1 MKKRTII
8 ILVVLVAAIALA
20 WYFISRRSSG
30 DPVTFETVKATK
42 GNVSNSVTA
51 TGTIQAI
58 KTVQVGTQ
66 VSGVIKKIHVDYN
79 SRVKKGQLLAQ
90 LDETPLRAAL
100 AQSTA
105 AVEAAQADLVYKKET
120 YDRNK
125 VLFEKQLISKADWD
139 QAVYNY
145 NSSKANLS
153 SARATNERNRV
164 NLEYASIYSPID
176 GVVLNRAVDEGQ
188 TVAASF
194 NTPTLFSIAND
205 LTRMQVQANVD
216 EADIGQ
222 VQMDQHVEFTVDA
235 YPDLSFNGTVTQ
247 IRLQPV
253 VTNNVV
259 TYTIIIE
266 APNPD
271 QKLMPGMT
279 ATANIYI
286 SEVKDVL
293 TLSNKAFRFNPD
305 QKTLSI
311 MMKGKP
317 LPENN
322 ASERKGGRGNINRQK
337 DNQQGG
343 EANKTAHVWIKKGA
357 DFYRTRVETG
367 LSDGINTEIKSGL
380 NEGDEVVVSAGS
392 TEKASTPSAT
402 GNSPFMPRRPSQRT
416 TPRR

>member
-1 MKKRTII
+1 MKKRN
-8 ILVVLVAAIALA
+8 ILILLVLVIAAAIT
-20 WYFISRRSSG
+20 WYFISRHSS
-30 DPVTFETVKATK
+30 DDQITFETVKATK
-42 GNVSNSVTA
+42 GTVSNSVTA

-100 AQSTA
+100 AQSSAT
-105 AVEAAQADLVYKKET
+105 VQAAQADLVYKKET

-125 VLFEKQLISKADWD
+125 ILFEKQLISKAEWD

-145 NSSKANLS
+145 NSSKANLL
-153 SARATNERNRV
+153 SAQATNERNKV
-164 NLEYASIYSPID
+164 NLDYASIYSPID

-235 YPDLSFNGTVTQ
+235 YPDQSFNGTVTQ

-279 ATANIYI
+279 ATANIFI

-293 TLSNKAFRFNPD
+293 TLSNRAFRFNPD
-305 QKTLSI
+305 QKTLSL
-311 MMKGKP
+311 MMKGKS

-322 ASERKGGRGNINRQK
+322 ASQRSGSRENMNRQK
-337 DNQQGG
+337 DNQEGG
-343 EANKTAHVWIKKGA
+343 EASKPAHIWVKKGA
-357 DFYRTRVETG
+357 DFFGTRIQTG
-367 LSDGINTEIKSGL
+367 LSDGSNTEIKSGL
-380 NEGDEVVVSAGS
+380 NAGDEVVVSAGS
-392 TEKASTPSAT
+392 DEKAKTSSTS

>member
-1 MKKRTII
+1 MKKRNII
-8 ILVVLVAAIALA
+8 IIFVLLVAIAIT

-30 DPVTFETVKATK
+30 DPITFETVKVTK
-42 GNVSNSVTA
+42 GNISNSVTA

-79 SRVKKGQLLAQ
+79 SQVKKGQLLAQ

-100 AQSTA
+100 AQSSAT
-105 AVEAAQADLVYKKET
+105 VEAAQADLVYKKET

-125 VLFEKQLISKADWD
+125 ILFEKQLISKADWD

-145 NSSKANLS
+145 NSSKANLL
-153 SARATNERNRV
+153 SAQATNERNKV
-164 NLEYASIYSPID
+164 NLDYASIYSPID

-222 VQMDQHVEFTVDA
+222 VKMDQHVEFTVDA
-235 YPDLSFNGTVTQ
+235 YPDQSFNGTVTQ

-279 ATANIYI
+279 ATANIFI
-286 SEVKDVL
+286 NEVKEVL
-293 TLSNKAFRFNPD
+293 TLSNRAFRFNPD
-305 QKTLSI
+305 QKTLSV
-311 MMKGKP
+311 MTKGKP

-322 ASERKGGRGNINRQK
+322 ASQRKGGRDNINRKK
-337 DNQQGG
+337 DNQSDA
-343 EANKTAHVWIKKGA
+343 EANKSASVWVKKGA
-357 DFYRTRVETG
+357 DFYRTRIQTG
-367 LSDGINTEIKSGL
+367 LSDGSNTEIKSGFS
-380 NEGDEVVVSAGS
+380 EGDEIVVSAGS
-392 TEKASTPSAT
+392 NEKVSTPST
-402 GNSPFMPRRPSQRT
+402 SGNSPFMPRRPSQST
-416 TPRR
+416 TTRR

>member
-1 MKKRTII
+1 MKKRNIILLIVLVII
-8 ILVVLVAAIALA
+8 IIVT
-20 WYFISRRSSG
+20 WFFISKRSTG
-30 DPVTFETVKATK
+30 DTIRFETIAVTK
-42 GNVSNSVTA
+42 GDIFNTVTA

-58 KTVQVGTQ
+58 TTVQVGTQ
-66 VSGVIKKIHVDYN
+66 VSGVIKKINVDYN
-79 SRVKKGQLLAQ
+79 SKVKKGQLLAQ
-90 LDETPLRAAL
+90 LDETPLKAAL
-100 AQSTA
+100 AQSMA
-105 AVEAAQADLVYKKET
+105 AVQAAQADLVYKKET

-145 NSSKANLS
+145 NTSKANLL
-153 SARATNERNRV
+153 SAQATNERNKA

-194 NTPTLFSIAND
+194 NTPTLFTIAND

-222 VQMDQHVEFTVDA
+222 VKMNEHVEFTVDA
-235 YPDLSFNGTVTQ
+235 YPDQSFAGTVTQ

-286 SEVKDVL
+286 SEVKNVL
-293 TLSNKAFRFNPD
+293 TLSNKALRFNPD
-305 QKTLSI
+305 QKAISA
-311 MMKGKP
+311 MMKGKTP
-317 LPENN
+317 PESNF
-322 ASERKGGRGNINRQK
+322 SQRKIKKDTLSRKGPIHASGEINK
-337 DNQQGG
+337 PVV
-343 EANKTAHVWIKKGA
+343 VWVKKGP
-357 DFYRTRVETG
+357 DFFRTRIQTG
-367 LSDGINTEIKSGL
+367 LSDGTNTEIKSGL
-380 NEGDEVVVSAGS
+380 NEGDEVVVSAG
-392 TEKASTPSAT
+392 TAEK
-402 GNSPFMPRRPSQRT
+402 GNAPAAQERSPFMPRRPSQRT
-416 TPRR
+416 APRR

>member
-1 MKKRTII
+1 MKKKNII
-8 ILVVLVAAIALA
+8 ILLTLVIIAALA
-20 WYFISRRSSG
+20 WYFIARRSS
-30 DPVTFETVKATK
+30 DNKMTFDTVTVAK
-42 GNVSNSVTA
+42 GNISNTVTA

-58 KTVQVGTQ
+58 TTVQVGTQ
-66 VSGVIKKIHVDYN
+66 VSGVIKKIYVDYN

-100 AQSTA
+100 DQSKA
-105 AVEAAQADLVYKKET
+105 AVEAAQADLEYKKET

-125 VLFEKQLISKADWD
+125 ILFDKQLISKADWD

-145 NSSKANLS
+145 ETSKANLE
-153 SARATNERNRV
+153 SAKATNQRNQV
-164 NLEYASIYSPID
+164 NLQYASIYSPID
-176 GVVLNRAVDEGQ
+176 GVVLNRAVDQGQ

-194 NTPTLFSIAND
+194 NTPTLFTIAND

-222 VQMDQHVEFTVDA
+222 VKMGAHVEFTVDA

-279 ATANIYI
+279 ATANIFI
-286 SEVKDVL
+286 NELKDVL
-293 TLSNKAFRFNPD
+293 IVNNRALRFNPD
-305 QKTLSI
+305 QKTISA
-311 MMKGKP
+311 MTKGKP

-322 ASERKGGRGNINRQK
+322 FPKPARGRNAQTT
-337 DNQQGG
+337 GG
-343 EANKTAHVWIKKGA
+343 ENSKTTTVWVKKGI
-357 DFYRTRVETG
+357 DFVRTRVETG
-367 LSDGINTEIKSGL
+367 LSDGINSEVKSGL
-380 NEGDEVVVSAGS
+380 SEGDEVVVSAAEAGKS
-392 TEKASTPSAT
+392 NAVQAPER
-402 GNSPFMPRRPSQRT
+402 SPFIPRRPNQRT
-416 TPRR
+416 APRRQ